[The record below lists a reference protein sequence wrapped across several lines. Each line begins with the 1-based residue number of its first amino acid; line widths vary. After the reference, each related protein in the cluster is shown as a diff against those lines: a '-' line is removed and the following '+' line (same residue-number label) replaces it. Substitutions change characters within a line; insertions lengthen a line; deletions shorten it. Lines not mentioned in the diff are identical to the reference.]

1 MLLQMNSYKE
11 KEPFMCINKVRLVV
25 NCVFLLIIP
34 QYVFAQCDA
43 KIGEIRHLYD
53 DFESYYSSQKNPA
66 RKEIRVNLTNDNACN
81 AYMLLSTENQSQ
93 LKGQFQSIRYQIR
106 NDSQKLILP
115 FNTRFTFIDSA
126 TNINLLIPVG
136 TIVRAG
142 KYQDKLVLKLF
153 DGNDTLLDE
162 KYLEI
167 QEDIPARASLSILG
181 YNTGSSNVYL
191 GELIPN
197 KEYNMLP
204 TFKVITNTDVK
215 LYISSENRGELRHRI
230 YKSKYT
236 IGYFLSLDGGLVN
249 LKQDYNRVFSYN
261 GRNDF
266 LMELRIRLDDF
277 RNQAAGE
284 YTDVLRFQISPLNY

>member
-1 MLLQMNSYKE
+1 MY
-11 KEPFMCINKVRLVV
+11 INKVRLVV
-25 NCVFLLIIP
+25 SCVFLLVVP
-34 QYVFAQCDA
+34 QYVIAQCDA

-53 DFESYYSSQKNPA
+53 DFESYYASQKSPA
-66 RKEIRVNLTNDNACN
+66 RKEVRVNLVNDNDCN
-81 AYMLLSTENQSQ
+81 AYMLLSTENQSH

-106 NDSQKLILP
+106 SDSQNLILP
-115 FNTRFTFIDSA
+115 SNTRFTFIDSA
-126 TNINLLIPVG
+126 TNINLFIPVG
-136 TIVRAG
+136 TIIRSG

-162 KYLEI
+162 KYVEI
-167 QEDIPARASLSILG
+167 QEDMPARASLSILG

-204 TFKVITNTDVK
+204 TFKVATNTDVK
-215 LYISSENRGELRHRI
+215 LHISSENRGELRHRI
-230 YKSKYT
+230 YKEKYV
-236 IGYFLSLDGGLVN
+236 IDYFLILDSGIVN

-266 LMELRIRLDDF
+266 LMDLKVRLNDF

>member
-1 MLLQMNSYKE
+1 
-11 KEPFMCINKVRLVV
+11 MCINKVRLIVSSI
-25 NCVFLLIIP
+25 FLLIIP
-34 QYVFAQCDA
+34 QYVIAQCDA

-53 DFESYYSSQKNPA
+53 DFESYYSSQKSPA
-66 RKEIRVNLTNDNACN
+66 RKEIRVSIINDNDCN

-93 LKGQFQSIRYQIR
+93 LKGQFQSIDYQIR
-106 NDSQKLILP
+106 SDSQKLILP
-115 FNTRFTFIDSA
+115 LNTRFTFIDSA
-126 TNINLLIPVG
+126 TNINLFIPVG

-142 KYQDKLVLKLF
+142 KYTDRFVLKLF
-153 DGNDTLLDE
+153 GDNNALLDE
-162 KYLEI
+162 KYVEI
-167 QEDIPARASLSILG
+167 QEDMPARASLSILG
-181 YNTGSSNVYL
+181 YNARSSNVYL

-204 TFKVITNTDVK
+204 TFKVTTNTDVK
-215 LYISSENRGELRHRI
+215 LHIFSDNKGELRHRI
-230 YKSKYT
+230 YKTKYA
-236 IGYFLSLDGGLVN
+236 IGYFLSLDGEIVN

-266 LMELRIRLDDF
+266 LMDLKVRLDDF